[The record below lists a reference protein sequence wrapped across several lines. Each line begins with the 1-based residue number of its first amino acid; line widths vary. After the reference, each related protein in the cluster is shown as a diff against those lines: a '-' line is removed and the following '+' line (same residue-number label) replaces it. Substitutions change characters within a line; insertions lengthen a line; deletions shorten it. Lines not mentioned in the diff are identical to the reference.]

1 MFNAITKGSRLLSQF
16 FSNQKSQEDL
26 ILNEDWVVVGK
37 IVSYSPTTG
46 AAEFYKAWD
55 TEETKVFK
63 GKIVYAGRDGIPESE
78 EVEEDS
84 YLPFYRV
91 GDFNSTGTTSP
102 ELHTEN
108 ASNFSWIGFVGK
120 QE

>member
-1 MFNAITKGSRLLSQF
+1 MFNVITKGSRLLSQF

-37 IVSYSPTTG
+37 IVSYSATTG
-46 AAEFYKAWD
+46 ATEFYKVWD
-55 TEETKVFK
+55 STETKVFNA
-63 GKIVYAGRDGIPESE
+63 KIVYNGRDGIPLET
-78 EVEEDS
+78 EVETDAF
-84 YLPFYRV
+84 LPFYRV
-91 GDFNSTGTTSP
+91 GDFNSVGTTSP

-120 QE
+120 TE